1 MLLYTE
7 ETDGLTDDQIVE
19 NAVAGQDVAGTDLRI
34 GLIIIKNTNSNT
46 GKAVVGQ

>member
-1 MLLYTE
+1 M
-7 ETDGLTDDQIVE
+7 DGLTVADNLK
-19 NAVAGQDVAGTDLRI
+19 NASAGKDLAGTDLLI